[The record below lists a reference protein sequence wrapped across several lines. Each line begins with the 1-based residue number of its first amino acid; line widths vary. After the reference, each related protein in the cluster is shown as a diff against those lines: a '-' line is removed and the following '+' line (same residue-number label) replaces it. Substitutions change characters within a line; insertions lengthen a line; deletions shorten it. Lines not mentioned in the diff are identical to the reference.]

1 MRKEKE
7 DEEKNLDSQMPNF
20 TTQKKKKRDCLKIQS
35 QLTGMTLQ

>member
-20 TTQKKKKRDCLKIQS
+20 TTQKKRKGIV
-35 QLTGMTLQ
+35 